1 MANIRRI
8 GGRSI
13 ALTLLAICPLSG
25 QVVSAELPI
34 KTNHAAQPVRPLG
47 RTCVGTDGKTFRW
60 DWPNAPF
67 AAVCTDDQNG
77 PTAAPSTPP
86 RQAPP

>member
-1 MANIRRI
+1 MANIRWI

-13 ALTLLAICPLSG
+13 VLILLAICPLSD
-25 QVVSAELPI
+25 SALSADLPI
-34 KTNHAAQPVRPLG
+34 KTNHAAEPIRPVS
-47 RTCVGTDGKTFRW
+47 RTCIGTDGKPFRW

-67 AAVCTDDQNG
+67 AAVCTYDQKG
-77 PTAAPSTPP
+77 IAAPSTPP

>member
-13 ALTLLAICPLSG
+13 ALTLLAICLPSAPA
-25 QVVSAELPI
+25 VSADLPV

-47 RTCVGTDGKTFRW
+47 RTCIGTDGKSFRW
-60 DWPNAPF
+60 DWPNVPF
-67 AAVCTDDQNG
+67 AAVCTTDQNG
-77 PTAAPSTPP
+77 IAKPSTPR

>member
-13 ALTLLAICPLSG
+13 ALTLLAICPPAAPA
-25 QVVSAELPI
+25 VSADLPV
-34 KTNHAAQPVRPLG
+34 KTNHAAQPVLPLG
-47 RTCVGTDGKTFRW
+47 RTCIGTDGKPFRW

-67 AAVCTDDQNG
+67 AAVCTNDQNG
-77 PTAAPSTPP
+77 LAAPSTPP

>member
-13 ALTLLAICPLSG
+13 ALTLLAICPLTAPA
-25 QVVSAELPI
+25 VSADLPV
-34 KTNHAAQPVRPLG
+34 KTNHAAQPVPLG
-47 RTCVGTDGKTFRW
+47 RTCIGTDGKPFRW

-67 AAVCTDDQNG
+67 AAVCTDGQNG
-77 PTAAPSTPP
+77 VAAPSTPP